1 MLLQLQF
8 QQALLALPGTE
19 SSVVAVAVPADPAS
33 SAREEGEVRAV
44 AVAVPAGPVSSSS
57 VKGQGCCSCSSGCQC
72 LLKGWKFGIKFRLY
86 PGACVRDPK
95 ALYLYPASQL
105 TDAC

>member
-1 MLLQLQF
+1 MLLLQLQLQF

-44 AVAVPAGPVSSSS
+44 AVAVAVPAGPASFAWD
-57 VKGQGCCSCSSGCQC
+57 GGHGCCSCSSSHLC
-72 LLKGWKFGIKFRLY
+72 
-86 PGACVRDPK
+86 
-95 ALYLYPASQL
+95 
-105 TDAC
+105 

>member
-57 VKGQGCCSCSSGCQC
+57 VKGQGCCSCSSRCQC
-72 LLKGWKFGIKFRLY
+72 LLKGWKIGIKFPLY